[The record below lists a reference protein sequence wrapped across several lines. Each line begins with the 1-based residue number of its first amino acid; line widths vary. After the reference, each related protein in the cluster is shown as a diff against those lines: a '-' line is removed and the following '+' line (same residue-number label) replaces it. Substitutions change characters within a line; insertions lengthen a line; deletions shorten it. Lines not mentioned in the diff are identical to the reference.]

1 MRISDWSSD
10 VCSSDLTGTDAAV
23 DQLAAQL
30 DDEAAE
36 DGGIDMGRDLDIAAD
51 AGLEVRGELFQLR
64 GAQRVRARDRGGRL
78 AAVRGGARVIGADHR
93 AKIGKAR
100 TEARRVGEEC
110 VSTCR
115 VRWSPYH

>member
-51 AGLEVRGELFQLR
+51 AGLEARGELFQLR

-78 AAVRGGARVIGADHR
+78 AAVRGAGRVIGLDHR
-93 AKIGKAR
+93 ANNPQAAVLGKS
-100 TEARRVGEEC
+100 EGHRVGEAC
-110 VSTCR
+110 VSTCDIM
-115 VRWSPYH
+115 V